1 MSYKIGDIFGEDE
14 EYSERADF
22 CNKNGYVIQE
32 IEADENGRRFQI
44 QKPPAPTQDERKVN
58 FRQQREVECFPIINR
73 GQLWYD
79 GLTEQQIAEL
89 TAWYKD
95 WLNVTETLTMP
106 NKPEWLK

>member
-1 MSYKIGDIFGEDE
+1 MFNLNEIFYEDE
-14 EYSERADF
+14 DYKARAEF
-22 CNKNGYVIQE
+22 CNKNGLFILE
-32 IEADENGRRFQI
+32 IEPDENGRRFQI
-44 QKPPAPTQDERKVN
+44 QKPPAPTQEEIKVN

-95 WLNVTETLTMP
+95 WLNVTQTLDVP
-106 NKPEWLK
+106 EKPTWLK